1 VSWRKATAA
10 NVRAGQ
16 TIRVPGIF
24 RDRIIPV
31 TEVEQAPGKPV
42 RIVQPG
48 GRTTRLKPGARVDI
62 GPRGRRRNINTP

>member
-1 VSWRKATAA
+1 MSWRRATAA
-10 NVRAGQ
+10 NVRAGD

-24 RDRIIPV
+24 RTRTVRV

-42 RIVQPG
+42 RIVAPG

-62 GPRGRRRNINTP
+62 GPRGRGRNINTP

>member
-1 VSWRKATAA
+1 VTWRRATAS
-10 NVRAGQ
+10 NVRAGD
-16 TIRVPGIF
+16 TVRVKGIF

-42 RIVQPG
+42 RIVAPG

-62 GPRGRRRNINTP
+62 GPRGRGRNINTP

>member
-1 VSWRKATAA
+1 MTWRRATAS
-10 NVRAGQ
+10 NVRAGD
-16 TIRVPGIF
+16 TVRVKGVF

-42 RIVQPG
+42 RIVAPG

-62 GPRGRRRNINTP
+62 GPRGRGRNINTP

>member
-1 VSWRKATAA
+1 VTWRRATAS
-10 NVRAGQ
+10 NVRAGD
-16 TIRVPGIF
+16 TVRVKGVF

-42 RIVQPG
+42 RIVAPG

-62 GPRGRRRNINTP
+62 GPRGRGRNINTP

>member
-1 VSWRKATAA
+1 MSWRRATAA

-24 RDRIIPV
+24 RTRTIPV
-31 TEVEQAPGKPV
+31 VEVEQSPGQPV

-48 GRTTRLKPGARVDI
+48 GRTTRLKPGKRVDI
-62 GPRGRRRNINTP
+62 GPRARRRNINTP